1 MTAEREGAKAS
12 QGAKNHKIFAITL
25 PENARERVHV
35 AIMPTKVLRLVDFL
49 SSEGVVNLPASVFL
63 GSMLLRRW
71 Q

>member
-12 QGAKNHKIFAITL
+12 QGALNHKFFVVAM
-25 PENARERVHV
+25 PENARERAQV
-35 AIMPTKVLRLVDFL
+35 AIRPTKALRLVDFFT
-49 SSEGVVNLPASVFL
+49 SEGVVNLPQSVFL